1 MLLSVALIMIT
12 GLIAGYLL
20 SRIGLPYI
28 IGMLLSGAL
37 LGPHVLNL
45 LDANILL
52 ISDDLRKIALIIIL
66 TKAGLSL
73 DIQDLK
79 KVGRPAIL
87 MSFLPALFEITS
99 YMLFAPYFLG
109 ITVVEAGIMGAVISA
124 VSPAVVIPK
133 MTKLIEE
140 GRGTNRRIPQML
152 IAGSSADDVFVI
164 VVFTSMLS
172 LASGEEFGLSSL
184 SKIPVSIV
192 TGILLGA
199 VVGYGLVR
207 FFKAFHMRD
216 TIKVVIILS
225 LSFLMVTLEGAVDNY
240 LPMSGLLAVMG
251 LAISIYEFYAVLAG
265 RISLKFGKMWVFA
278 EILLFVLVGAFVDFK
293 HILASGI
300 MMLLV
305 LLIGLIFRLF
315 GMFLCLVKTPLNF
328 KEKLF
333 CMFAEIPKATVQAA
347 IGGVPLA
354 LGLQCG
360 NSVLAMAVLSIVV
373 TAPLGAFLIDFT
385 ADKYLEKAPSKI

>member
-28 IGMLLSGAL
+28 IGMLLSGGL

-73 DIQDLK
+73 DIEDLK

-99 YMLFAPYFLG
+99 YILFAPYFLG

-140 GRGTNRRIPQML
+140 RRGTNRRIPQML
-152 IAGSSADDVFVI
+152 IAGASADDVFVI

-172 LASGEEFGLSSL
+172 LANGDEFGISSL

-192 TGILLGA
+192 SGILLGA
-199 VVGYGLVR
+199 IVGYSLVR

-225 LSFLMVTLEGAVDNY
+225 LSFLMVTLESALENY

-251 LAISIYEFYAVLAG
+251 LAISIYEFYPVLAG

-293 HILASGI
+293 QILASGI
-300 MMLLV
+300 MMLLL

-315 GMFLCLVKTPLNF
+315 GMFLCLVKTHLNF

-373 TAPLGAFLIDFT
+373 TAPIGAFLIDFT
-385 ADKYLEKAPSKI
+385 ADKYLEKDSSKI

>member
-1 MLLSVALIMIT
+1 MLLSVGLIMIT

-28 IGMLLSGAL
+28 IGMLISGAL

-45 LDANILL
+45 LDVNILL

-87 MSFLPALFEITS
+87 MSFLPALFEIAS
-99 YMLFAPYFLG
+99 YLIFAPYLLG
-109 ITVVEAGIMGAVISA
+109 INIIEAGVMGAVIAA

-133 MTKLIEE
+133 MTRLIEE

-172 LASGEEFGLSSL
+172 LASGGEFGLGSL

-192 TGILLGA
+192 TGIILGIIL
-199 VVGYGLVR
+199 GYTLVR

-216 TIKVVIILS
+216 TVKVVIILS
-225 LSFLMVTLEGAVDNY
+225 LSFFMVTLESALEGS

-251 LAISIYEFYAVLAG
+251 LAIAIYEFYPVLAG

-293 HILASGI
+293 QIIASGF
-300 MMLLV
+300 MMLL
-305 LLIGLIFRLF
+305 LLMIGLIFRLF
-315 GMFLCLVKTPLNF
+315 GMFLCLVKTPLNL
-328 KEKLF
+328 KEKIF

-354 LGLQCG
+354 IGLRCG
-360 NSVLAMAVLSIVV
+360 SSVLAMAVLSIVV
-373 TAPLGAFLIDFT
+373 TAPIGAFLIDFT
-385 ADKYLEKAPSKI
+385 ADKYLEKDPSKI